1 LTGSIFLC
9 NSRICSGLAPA
20 TVAGVVRHPLRCI
33 FYPDGQCILVPVLPI
48 YTMADTTDTK
58 LCVDASS
65 PCSAVASHD
74 LTHFFLPVSFVG
86 GLAWATT
93 NESLREAFEKFGA
106 VQNAE
111 VVYHRDTGKSRGF
124 GFVIMEDKAG
134 ADAALAG
141 VNNTDLDGRTV
152 RVDLASR
159 GGGGGGGGGTFS
171 SGCESDGNGTIFP
184 RRSNLLSDHGT
195 GVLISCFFMLRDLP
209 TVSLIRGLVR
219 LPLTCRFFC
228 FSDPTRVQH
237 PLPSNIL

>member
-1 LTGSIFLC
+1 
-9 NSRICSGLAPA
+9 
-20 TVAGVVRHPLRCI
+20 
-33 FYPDGQCILVPVLPI
+33 
-48 YTMADTTDTK
+48 MADTTDTK
-58 LCVDASS
+58 L
-65 PCSAVASHD
+65 
-74 LTHFFLPVSFVG
+74 FVG

-159 GGGGGGGGGTFS
+159 GGGGGGGGRREFGGRGGGGYGGGAPYERRGGRGGFR
-171 SGCESDGNGTIFP
+171 GGRGGYGGGRDRDGGYG
-184 RRSNLLSDHGT
+184 RRDEY
-195 GVLISCFFMLRDLP
+195 
-209 TVSLIRGLVR
+209 
-219 LPLTCRFFC
+219 
-228 FSDPTRVQH
+228 
-237 PLPSNIL
+237 